1 MRARR
6 GADDGP
12 VTLGTRSHSMLALVR
27 RLALGTATLGALALS
42 PAVAPA
48 GAKIVETEAGAVK
61 VGAQPRSTLL
71 FPGYTAVAGKPLYA
85 EDPAY
90 PEKFANPTGAPVLP
104 SSRVYAIY
112 WDPTDNYH
120 GDWQNAIDGFLQ
132 NMGTGSGTFASVFTV
147 DSQYTDAA
155 NQHASYRST
164 FMGAVTDTEKYPP
177 ATCTNPQPLLGT
189 SFPGHE
195 PNQIACLT
203 DKQIRAQLETF
214 IGQHSLPKGM
224 GTIFYVL
231 TPPGVTVCL
240 NEKGGATGR
249 CSEYAGKPGE
259 ESYENSFCSYH
270 SDINPDQAP
279 TGDPNTI
286 LYAVIPWSAGGVGD
300 THLGFAETELPS
312 AYPCQDGGFNPFS
325 KPAIEQREEPKK
337 LTEKEA
343 EELKNAKPEERELK
357 EKEREREGPHPEEP
371 NQGPNEVGPDGTYD
385 HGLSDPIINQIA
397 IEQQNTVTDP
407 LLDGWQDTAGN
418 EATDEC
424 RDWFA
429 TANTGGGSVTAN
441 ELTDAGT
448 LFNQKLGATDYY
460 LNDAFNLAALKLP
473 YPGVPCLPGIRLIP
487 QFTAPNPVN
496 AEELVGFNGM
506 ESDIALDAG
515 TAYNAKGEPAPT
527 YATYTWNFGD
537 GTPTVSGYA
546 PGQAPGDPPATL
558 CEEPWLP
565 PCAGSTFHS
574 YKYGGVYEVTLTVTD
589 VGGNTATSVQK
600 ITVVGP
606 PAPGTAGSG
615 SGTGGSAGTG
625 VAPGTVT
632 PGGPGKAGS
641 NSLPGPVATAAAVSS
656 SLKQVSRSGLVVRYA
671 VNEQVAGRFE
681 VLLNAATAHRLGIVG
696 RVASGLPAGTP
707 ESLVIGQALLVTT
720 KGGKSSVRI
729 KFNKSTAKRLRRAHK
744 VTLTLRLTAHNASKQ
759 NPLFTT
765 VMSTVVLGK

>member
-1 MRARR
+1 MGARVS
-6 GADDGP
+6 ADDGL
-12 VTLGTRSHSMLALVR
+12 VTLRTRSHSLSVLVR
-27 RLALGTATLGALALS
+27 RLALAAAALGALALS

-48 GAKIVETEAGAVK
+48 GAKVVEAEAGAVK
-61 VGAQPRSTLL
+61 AGVQPRSTLL
-71 FPGYTAVAGKPLYA
+71 FPGETAVAGKPLYA
-85 EDPAY
+85 KDPAY
-90 PEKFANPTGAPVLP
+90 PEKFANPTGAPVLS

-120 GDWQNAIDGFLQ
+120 GDWQHSIDTFLQ
-132 NMGTGSGTFASVFTV
+132 GMGAESGSFGSVFTV

-164 FMGAVTDTEKYPP
+164 FMGALTDTEKYPP
-177 ATCTNPQPLLGT
+177 RICKDPEPLIGT

-195 PNQIACLT
+195 PNQITCLT
-203 DKQIRAQLETF
+203 DRQIRTQIEAF
-214 IGQHSLPKGM
+214 VGQHSLQKGM

-240 NEKGGATGR
+240 NEAGGVTGR
-249 CSEYAGKPGE
+249 CSDYMETA

-270 SDINPDQAP
+270 SDINPDKAP
-279 TGDPNTI
+279 DGDASTI
-286 LYAVIPWSAGGVGD
+286 VYSVIPWTAGNFGSYQLSG
-300 THLGFAETELPS
+300 TPMPL
-312 AYPCQDGGFNPFS
+312 AYPCQDGGFNPAS
-325 KPAIEQREEPKK
+325 KPGPEQLEEAKK
-337 LTEKEA
+337 LTTKEIEEFEAATVEEKE
-343 EELKNAKPEERELK
+343 KKD
-357 EKEREREGPHPEEP
+357 RERLLEEPHAEEP
-371 NQGPNEVGPDGTYD
+371 NQLLNEVGPDGAHD

-397 IEQQNTVTDP
+397 VEQQNTVTDP
-407 LLDGWQDTAGN
+407 LLDGWQDSVGN

-424 RDWFA
+424 RNFFA
-429 TANTGGGSVTAN
+429 SGDLGGSANAN
-441 ELTDAGT
+441 EFTDAGT
-448 LFNQKLGATDYY
+448 LFNQKLGGVDYY
-460 LNDAFNLAALKLP
+460 LNNAFSLAALKLP
-473 YPGVPCLPGIRLIP
+473 YPGVPCLGGVNLIP

-496 AEELVGFNGM
+496 SEEIVGFDGM
-506 ESDIALDAG
+506 ESNIALDAG
-515 TAYNAKGEPAPT
+515 TAYNAKGEPTPT

-546 PGQAPGDPPATL
+546 PGQAPGNPPATL

-589 VGGNTATSVQK
+589 VGGNTATSMQK

-606 PAPGTAGSG
+606 PAPGTSGSG
-615 SGTGGSAGTG
+615 SGGVSGTG
-625 VAPGTVT
+625 VAPGVFT
-632 PGGPGKAGS
+632 PGSGVGGGGS
-641 NSLPGPVATAAAVSS
+641 SLPPPVATAAALSS

-681 VLLNAATAHRLGIVG
+681 VLLDAATAHRLGIVG
-696 RVASGLPAGTP
+696 RVASGLPAGSP

-729 KFNKSTAKRLRRAHK
+729 KFNKSTAKRLRKAHK

-765 VMSTVVLGK
+765 VMSTVVLHK